1 MLAALASLAVLV
13 AAALAGREGAP
24 VVGVAGGRVAGVT
37 ETSTKGRE
45 FHAYYGLPFARPPV
59 GDLRLKDP
67 VKAESWDGVRDGS
80 KKPSPCLHVPFGFT
94 VMGITLAPEELQGN
108 EDCLYLNVFTP
119 KRMEPAEKL
128 PVMVWIHG
136 GAFYA
141 GGTHEYLPHVLMNR
155 DIVLVV
161 LQYRLGIMGFLSTED
176 EVMPGNF
183 GLKDQTLA
191 LHWVQDNIHHFG
203 GDAARVT
210 IFGESAGG
218 ASVNMH
224 MLSPKSKGLFSRAI
238 MQSGTALASW
248 ALQEQFKSVTEEVSK
263 SVGCPEGLG
272 SHEVLACLQKTDGR
286 RLAASLQDH
295 MKWFLLPLI
304 TTPRIDGDFLPDHPA
319 RLMRDGKFNR
329 ANVMSGITRD
339 DGAIVT
345 QPMLV
350 REELLDALRNNF
362 SAIGPIS
369 LMADPEMEDP
379 VEFSARIYQ
388 HYLGDLTFDLGHM
401 EELTRLETDH
411 TFGVPH
417 DLTTLYHARVP
428 GLATYRYEL
437 KHRAQL
443 SIGDFFE
450 TDVGRHW
457 IPHGDDLY
465 YLFAGGPTLAPD
477 NLPGRPTDLQ
487 KEEDL
492 RLRDIVTTMWTNFA
506 ATGNPTPDDSLG
518 FKWEAATEDDLRYL
532 ALTPSPAMEADQRQE
547 VRDFYASLPSR
558 INQILHPE
566 RIVSG
571 KKSSSRPS
579 QDEL

>member
-1 MLAALASLAVLV
+1 MLVGVALFAVLV
-13 AAALAGREGAP
+13 ATVAGREGAP

-59 GDLRLKDP
+59 GDFRLKDP

-119 KRMEPAEKL
+119 KRMEPAERL

-176 EVMPGNF
+176 EVIPGNF
-183 GLKDQTLA
+183 GLKDQTFA
-191 LHWVQDNIHHFG
+191 LRWVQDNIHHFG

-218 ASVNMH
+218 ASVH
-224 MLSPKSKGLFSRAI
+224 FHLLSPKSKGLFSRAI
-238 MQSGTALASW
+238 MQSGSALAPW
-248 ALQEQFKSVTEEVSK
+248 AHREQLKSVAEEVSK
-263 SVGCPEGLG
+263 SVGCPGLG
-272 SHEVLACLQKTDGR
+272 SQEMLACLQKTDGR
-286 RLAASLQDH
+286 KVAASFQYF
-295 MKWFLLPLI
+295 MKWFILPMT

-319 RLMRDGKFNR
+319 RLMRDGKFNHV
-329 ANVMSGITRD
+329 NVMAGITRD
-339 DGAIVT
+339 EGAIVT
-345 QPMLV
+345 QTMIV
-350 REELLDALRNNF
+350 REELLNTLREDF
-362 SAIGPIS
+362 SAVGPMS
-369 LMADPEMEDP
+369 LMLGPEATDP
-379 VEFSARIYQ
+379 VEFSNRSYQ
-388 HYLGDLTFDLGHM
+388 HYLGDLNVNLERV
-401 EELTRLETDH
+401 EELTRFYSEY
-411 TFGVPH
+411 TFGIPH

-428 GLATYRYEL
+428 GLSTYRYEL

-443 SIGDFFE
+443 SFGDFIG
-450 TDVGRHW
+450 TDVGKHW
-457 IPHGDDLY
+457 IPHADDLY
-465 YLFAGGPTLAPD
+465 YLFAGGPLLAPD
-477 NLPGRPTDLQ
+477 NLPGRPSDLQ

-532 ALTPSPAMEADQRQE
+532 ALEPSPAMEADQRQK